1 MEKNFDFLKLKT
13 TSFLKKIAKLLYLK
27 QIFQLYLLMIQMIR
41 Y

>member
-13 TSFLKKIAKLLYLK
+13 TSFLKKNSQTIIFK